1 MRKVHLISVTE
12 PLVLDLALALRE
24 KGYEVSAS
32 GCGLTEEMIGRLHNA
47 GCTCY
52 GDGWFPEKLIKDIH
66 SVVLGAKVKQ
76 DNPELL
82 RAKELGMLIQSI
94 PEFIFQR
101 TRSKT
106 RVVVAG
112 SRGKKTII
120 SMMVCALRRQKLAFD
135 YALTSKVDSLPN
147 RIHLS
152 YEARIA
158 LIEGDEHITSALD
171 KRFQLEFYRPHIAIL
186 TNLSWST
193 ETDHATPEAYLST
206 YQSFSVSIEREGKL
220 IYFGGDDTVSQLA
233 GDVRS
238 DITAIPFEEHPV
250 VEKDGQTFLHTRYG
264 DYPVRIPNRYFLIN
278 LNAARLACRQL
289 GVKDADF
296 YQALSEYMIIARQ
309 KRKENIAEYLLY
321 MWQVEDLIRANKFD
335 MDSINRTVIAHYD
348 QPEEV
353 KKEIAQW
360 YEELIEMMRSE
371 GVMEKGHIQL
381 NKNVIITLT
390 DLHLRLLKSPKEMV
404 YSAAYYKTLPY
415 IVQLR
420 AKSGGEDLP
429 ELETCFAAVYG
440 YLLLR
445 MQGKEVSAE
454 TLEGIKQISS
464 FLALLAEKY
473 REDMKGELKL
483 ED

>member
-1 MRKVHLISVTE
+1 
-12 PLVLDLALALRE
+12 
-24 KGYEVSAS
+24 
-32 GCGLTEEMIGRLHNA
+32 
-47 GCTCY
+47 
-52 GDGWFPEKLIKDIH
+52 
-66 SVVLGAKVKQ
+66 
-76 DNPELL
+76 
-82 RAKELGMLIQSI
+82 
-94 PEFIFQR
+94 
-101 TRSKT
+101 
-106 RVVVAG
+106 
-112 SRGKKTII
+112 
-120 SMMVCALRRQKLAFD
+120 
-135 YALTSKVDSLPN
+135 
-147 RIHLS
+147 
-152 YEARIA
+152 
-158 LIEGDEHITSALD
+158 
-171 KRFQLEFYRPHIAIL
+171 
-186 TNLSWST
+186 
-193 ETDHATPEAYLST
+193 
-206 YQSFSVSIEREGKL
+206 
-220 IYFGGDDTVSQLA
+220 
-233 GDVRS
+233 
-238 DITAIPFEEHPV
+238 
-250 VEKDGQTFLHTRYG
+250 
-264 DYPVRIPNRYFLIN
+264 
-278 LNAARLACRQL
+278 
-289 GVKDADF
+289 
-296 YQALSEYMIIARQ
+296 MIIARQ

-335 MDSINRTVIAHYD
+335 MDSINRTVIAYYD

-404 YSAAYYKTLPY
+404 YSVAYYKTLPY

>member
-1 MRKVHLISVTE
+1 
-12 PLVLDLALALRE
+12 
-24 KGYEVSAS
+24 
-32 GCGLTEEMIGRLHNA
+32 
-47 GCTCY
+47 
-52 GDGWFPEKLIKDIH
+52 
-66 SVVLGAKVKQ
+66 
-76 DNPELL
+76 
-82 RAKELGMLIQSI
+82 
-94 PEFIFQR
+94 
-101 TRSKT
+101 
-106 RVVVAG
+106 
-112 SRGKKTII
+112 
-120 SMMVCALRRQKLAFD
+120 
-135 YALTSKVDSLPN
+135 
-147 RIHLS
+147 
-152 YEARIA
+152 
-158 LIEGDEHITSALD
+158 
-171 KRFQLEFYRPHIAIL
+171 
-186 TNLSWST
+186 
-193 ETDHATPEAYLST
+193 
-206 YQSFSVSIEREGKL
+206 
-220 IYFGGDDTVSQLA
+220 
-233 GDVRS
+233 
-238 DITAIPFEEHPV
+238 
-250 VEKDGQTFLHTRYG
+250 
-264 DYPVRIPNRYFLIN
+264 
-278 LNAARLACRQL
+278 
-289 GVKDADF
+289 
-296 YQALSEYMIIARQ
+296 MIIARQ

-429 ELETCFAAVYG
+429 ELETCFAVYG

>member
-1 MRKVHLISVTE
+1 
-12 PLVLDLALALRE
+12 
-24 KGYEVSAS
+24 
-32 GCGLTEEMIGRLHNA
+32 
-47 GCTCY
+47 
-52 GDGWFPEKLIKDIH
+52 
-66 SVVLGAKVKQ
+66 
-76 DNPELL
+76 
-82 RAKELGMLIQSI
+82 
-94 PEFIFQR
+94 
-101 TRSKT
+101 
-106 RVVVAG
+106 
-112 SRGKKTII
+112 
-120 SMMVCALRRQKLAFD
+120 
-135 YALTSKVDSLPN
+135 
-147 RIHLS
+147 
-152 YEARIA
+152 
-158 LIEGDEHITSALD
+158 
-171 KRFQLEFYRPHIAIL
+171 
-186 TNLSWST
+186 
-193 ETDHATPEAYLST
+193 
-206 YQSFSVSIEREGKL
+206 
-220 IYFGGDDTVSQLA
+220 
-233 GDVRS
+233 
-238 DITAIPFEEHPV
+238 
-250 VEKDGQTFLHTRYG
+250 
-264 DYPVRIPNRYFLIN
+264 
-278 LNAARLACRQL
+278 
-289 GVKDADF
+289 
-296 YQALSEYMIIARQ
+296 MIIARQ

-360 YEELIEMMRSE
+360 YEELSEMMRSE
-371 GVMEKGHIQL
+371 GHIQL